1 MLTPNLVV
9 FFGFGT
15 VYALLFQL
23 WCGRRLQH
31 LLLFWLVSMLGFGL
45 GYLVSM
51 LLPFHLPTLG
61 GIPIIEASLGA
72 IALLLV
78 VRRFTV

>member
-1 MLTPNLVV
+1 MLTPNLAV

-15 VYALLFQL
+15 AYALLFQL
-23 WCGRRLQH
+23 WSGRRMQH

-45 GYLVSM
+45 GYLASM
-51 LLPFHLPTLG
+51 LLPFHLFTLG